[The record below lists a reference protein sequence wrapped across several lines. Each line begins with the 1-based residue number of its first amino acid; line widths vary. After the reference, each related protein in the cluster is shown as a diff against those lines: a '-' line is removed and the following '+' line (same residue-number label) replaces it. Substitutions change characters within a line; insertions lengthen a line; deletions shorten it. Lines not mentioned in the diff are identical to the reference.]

1 MPKSEHYFKKISV
14 VPARNVFLHFMVVS
28 MTTLAPVVTNYTTVY
43 SLYSCENNKTKVP
56 NAIRMLLTPL
66 L

>member
-28 MTTLAPVVTNYTTVY
+28 MMTLAPVVTNYTTV
-43 SLYSCENNKTKVP
+43 YSCENNKTKVP